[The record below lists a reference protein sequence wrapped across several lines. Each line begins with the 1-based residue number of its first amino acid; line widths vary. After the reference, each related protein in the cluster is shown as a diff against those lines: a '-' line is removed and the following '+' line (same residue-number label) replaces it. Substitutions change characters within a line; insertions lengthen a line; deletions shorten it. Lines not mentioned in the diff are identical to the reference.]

1 MFTFGFNQVWLIMRS
16 KSKSLRPLTKR
27 GWLPE
32 DRVQFQELLPLK
44 LKNSVSGKGEKDK
57 QNACVQEMMN
67 LFSCLKKN
75 EYNQGP
81 CSKEID
87 ILNSCHKDHDAAVKK
102 EKEQMKMGLLTGVKK
117 LNHRQ
122 ITMLLKKFPA

>member
-1 MFTFGFNQVWLIMRS
+1 MRS
-16 KSKSLRPLTKR
+16 KSFLPLKKR

-32 DRVQFQELLPLK
+32 NRVEFQELLPLK
-44 LKNSVSGKGEKDK
+44 LKDSVSGKGDKDK

-75 EYNQGP
+75 DFNQSP
-81 CSKEID
+81 CSKEVD
-87 ILNSCHKDHDAAVKK
+87 ILTTCHRDHDAAVRK
-102 EKEQMKMGLLTGVKK
+102 EREQMKMGLLTPGLKN

-122 ITMLLKKFPA
+122 ITMLLKKFPTK